1 MIPSIVLN
9 AHDLDCF
16 FLFTVEAAERL
27 VAAVWLNPKQSID
40 RRPQPPETA
49 AEGSRAT
56 LRQVETSILSVAHL
70 FTDAVQ

>member
-1 MIPSIVLN
+1 M
-9 AHDLDCF
+9 
-16 FLFTVEAAERL
+16 
-27 VAAVWLNPKQSID
+27 AAVWLNPKQSID